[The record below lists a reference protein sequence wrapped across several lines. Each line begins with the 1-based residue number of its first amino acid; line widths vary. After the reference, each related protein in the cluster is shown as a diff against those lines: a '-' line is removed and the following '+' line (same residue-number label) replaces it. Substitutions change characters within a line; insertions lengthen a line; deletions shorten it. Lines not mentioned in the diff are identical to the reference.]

1 MEVDRRRWKGTK
13 RMEGQLWILIGCAC
27 ILSEDSF
34 QHEWAFLQARMGAL
48 IWKGE
53 DGATGMDH
61 GWGSGVV
68 EGGISFRAFTRSVM
82 KQNVE

>member
-1 MEVDRRRWKGTK
+1 MERDKEDGRAA
-13 RMEGQLWILIGCAC
+13 GQLWILIGCAW

-48 IWKGE
+48 RWKGE
-53 DGATGMDH
+53 DGAADMDR
-61 GWGSGVV
+61 GWGSDVV
-68 EGGISFRAFTRSVM
+68 EGGISFIAFTRSIM